1 MTMKKKVLF
10 LTMVILLFVGLASAK
25 TAFTPISPDD
35 LKDLKGEWTGER
47 RDQRGVNARADL
59 RIYNDRLPLEGEV
72 VLYFPRVAPKTW
84 QFDNGQIEDGSLLV
98 IWSDGRKMK
107 LGLRKGDGKMELE
120 GDIQSSG
127 FAAKVFFKK
136 VK

>member
-1 MTMKKKVLF
+1 MKKVLF
-10 LTMVILLFVGLASAK
+10 LTMLILLFVGSVTAK
-25 TAFTPISPDD
+25 APFTPITQDD

-47 RDQRGVNARADL
+47 LAKVGGTQNTDL
-59 RIYNDRLPLEGEV
+59 KIYNDSLPLKGEV
-72 VLYFPRVAPKTW
+72 ILQFPRVAPKTW
-84 QFDNGQIEDGSLLV
+84 QFNNGRIEDGRLHV
-98 IWSDGRKMK
+98 IWSDGRWMK

-136 VK
+136 VQ